1 MGRRGNFFD
10 RAALGADLPAET
22 APTQTLI
29 EIAGEHR
36 VLVENHKGVTVYGC
50 NRIHIK
56 STYGLV
62 CVCGNNLKLA
72 RMTKQQLV
80 ITGRIEGVSLL
91 RGQN

>member
-1 MGRRGNFFD
+1 MKKKGNLFD
-10 RAALGADLPAET
+10 HAVLGVDLPAEA
-22 APTQTLI
+22 APMQTLI

-36 VLVENHKGVTVYGC
+36 VLIENHKGVTVYGC

-56 STYGLV
+56 ATYGLV
-62 CVCGNNLKLA
+62 CVCGGNLKLA

-80 ITGRIEGVSLL
+80 IMGRIEGVSLL